1 MAVAKRQRREK
12 PMKTTQEGPR
22 NSGRTSGKTNSL
34 QANPVYIGQ
43 ALGEKN
49 TYKKR
54 SQNEASGFSSLP
66 VFWMASYHASRLYF
80 PLLAK

>member
-34 QANPVYIGQ
+34 LANPVYIRR
-43 ALGEKN
+43 ALGEK
-49 TYKKR
+49 KHIQK
-54 SQNEASGFSSLP
+54 EEP
-66 VFWMASYHASRLYF
+66 
-80 PLLAK
+80 K